1 LIYQLVLAFFGLT
14 PSYKNILLEEIHTL
28 CYFGQ
33 GGFTHDEA
41 YNMPIRYRH
50 YHLKK
55 IAEYIDKQNEIRNP
69 QPGVSDGAK
78 KQRDPLPIPDFAT
91 KANKSKAPK
100 K

>member
-1 LIYQLVLAFFGLT
+1 M
-14 PSYKNILLEEIHTL
+14 

-33 GGFTHDEA
+33 GGFTHDDV

-55 IAEYIDKQNEIRNP
+55 IAEYIDKQNEITN
-69 QPGVSDGAK
+69 AK
-78 KQRDPLPIPDFAT
+78 NQTLENSSSQKGKIQVPDFAT
-91 KANKSKAPK
+91 KMKAPK